1 MEIHELNTK
10 ALTDPAY
17 VPFDDGTD
25 TYKAEF
31 NEVVEDAANA
41 AVAAADL
48 TNNSVAF
55 TSGDAASPTAWSSVS
70 VITSG
75 STLATLFNRIST
87 MVKNVRWLYSKL
99 GTTDISSIGGG
110 TVTGAISA
118 LNGKTIL
125 TLTRTE
131 NTHVTVQN
139 FNRLS
144 AYKRGNMLCL
154 NGNLSAEYGSGFTD
168 FNEIGRIS
176 NWSAISDIYVNV
188 PAQNDGSKV
197 ICIQI
202 YANGTIRIYSS
213 TAFAGAPFFRFCVS
227 VPCA

>member
-55 TSGDAASPTAWSSVS
+55 TSGDAASPTAWSDVS
-70 VITSG
+70 VITTG

-118 LNGKTIL
+118 LNGKTSKTYSGTPNNVIV
-125 TLTRTE
+125 TSYKANKIVE
-131 NTHVTVQN
+131 VTVVQETA
-139 FNRLS
+139 S
-144 AYKRGNMLCL
+144 SWTRGQYITLATID
-154 NGNLSAEYGSGFTD
+154 AEYRPSRNIPMVFYDNSATVTSEAICGVGQVGVNGIVRVWLFT
-168 FNEIGRIS
+168 NITR
-176 NWSAISDIYVNV
+176 NSAIR
-188 PAQNDGSKV
+188 
-197 ICIQI
+197 
-202 YANGTIRIYSS
+202 GTVTYIL
-213 TAFAGAPFFRFCVS
+213 G
-227 VPCA
+227 

>member
-1 MEIHELNTK
+1 MADQIITERPIKQQSGFNLNSYLLGLDADSYRILISDLAK
-10 ALTDPAY
+10 
-17 VPFDDGTD
+17 
-25 TYKAEF
+25 KI
-31 NEVVEDAANA
+31 VEDY
-41 AVAAADL
+41 
-48 TNNSVAF
+48 
-55 TSGDAASPTAWSSVS
+55 
-70 VITSG
+70 SG
-75 STLATLFNRIST
+75 STLAGSAQAVKTALDSIDST
-87 MVKNVRWLYSKL
+87 IGNTAM
-99 GTTDISSIGGG
+99 GTTATTI
-110 TVTGAISA
+110 TGAIAEHESDIST
-118 LNGKTIL
+118 LNGKSTL

-131 NTHVTVQN
+131 NTHVTAQN

-144 AYKRGNMLCL
+144 AYKSGNVLCL
-154 NGNLSAEYGSGFTD
+154 NGNLSAEYASGFTD

-213 TAFAGAPFFRFCVS
+213 TAFSGAPFFRFCVS